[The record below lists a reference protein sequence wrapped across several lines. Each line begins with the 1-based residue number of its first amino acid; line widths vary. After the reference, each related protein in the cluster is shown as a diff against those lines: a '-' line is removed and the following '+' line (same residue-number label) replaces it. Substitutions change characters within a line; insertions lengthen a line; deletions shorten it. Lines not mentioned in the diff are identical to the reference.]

1 MRSGGKKIDRNSL
14 MQRRGGPA
22 RDDDAPRR
30 HDGALEHA
38 EQEQSRRQA
47 LRPKLRFQIKIQVFE
62 SYCREQE
69 DC

>member
-1 MRSGGKKIDRNSL
+1 

-47 LRPKLRFQIKIQVFE
+47 LRPKLRFQIKRQVFE
-62 SYCREQE
+62 SYC
-69 DC
+69 